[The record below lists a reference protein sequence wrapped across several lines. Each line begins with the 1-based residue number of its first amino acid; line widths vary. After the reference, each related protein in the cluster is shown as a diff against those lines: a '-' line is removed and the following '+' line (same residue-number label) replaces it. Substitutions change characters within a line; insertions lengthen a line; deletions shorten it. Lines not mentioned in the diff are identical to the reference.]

1 VDVEDIKNILKNSP
15 WVELIDDI
23 ENNKYP
29 MPINATSKYDIEVW
43 RIRKNLVFWDKWL
56 ELFISWDQLL
66 RWAALNAV
74 EILKYIIDNK

>member
-1 VDVEDIKNILKNSP
+1 
-15 WVELIDDI
+15 
-23 ENNKYP
+23 